1 MSARSHGRWFHP
13 NLSGLEAEQI
23 LLDQG
28 CDGSFLARPSK
39 SKKGDFTLS
48 VRRNGVVTHI
58 KIRNTGDY
66 YDLYGGENFATLAEL
81 VQYYMENQDQLK
93 ERNGEIIELKYPLI
107 CADPTTERWFHGPLV
122 AKEAEKLLMEKGKNG
137 SFLVRESRSKPGD
150 YVLSVR
156 TEDKVTHFIVR
167 CQARTSG
174 DFMGLREPLG
184 FMGGRCCC
192 CRSGHV
198 AASESGVGGGG

>member
-1 MSARSHGRWFHP
+1 MGHGSTGCQHP
-13 NLSGLEAEQI
+13 HKLEAIPQHLDLFAEIKMPKNDRAGFTTMI

-107 CADPTTERWFHGPLV
+107 CADPTTER
-122 AKEAEKLLMEKGKNG
+122 
-137 SFLVRESRSKPGD
+137 
-150 YVLSVR
+150 
-156 TEDKVTHFIVR
+156 
-167 CQARTSG
+167 
-174 DFMGLREPLG
+174 
-184 FMGGRCCC
+184 
-192 CRSGHV
+192 
-198 AASESGVGGGG
+198 

>member
-1 MSARSHGRWFHP
+1 M
-13 NLSGLEAEQI
+13 
-23 LLDQG
+23 
-28 CDGSFLARPSK
+28 
-39 SKKGDFTLS
+39 
-48 VRRNGVVTHI
+48 VTHI

-122 AKEAEKLLMEKGKNG
+122 AKEAERLLLEKGKNG

-167 CQARTSG
+167 CQVSASVEAVHSG
-174 DFMGLREPLG
+174 TGWCQSPGCQGGCVIKDPLPQFEQRLRNRANKVTEIVP
-184 FMGGRCCC
+184 
-192 CRSGHV
+192 SGHCV
-198 AASESGVGGGG
+198 VGVVEVM